1 MLTLEII
8 NKRKWQRQICEIK
21 LVKKKTKWLSGMCV
35 SVCVLLCVC
44 ASVCVCV
51 YLYQWACPISGELT
65 QILQKKKKKAHH
77 QKSGNLNTELLVSG
91 SQFRSEIGSVYHI
104 SSVSITSEFPHLEF
118 ADPCV
123 AFKSILIRP
132 TLLAKEED
140 PSIRDCQ
147 EWSIIQ

>member
-1 MLTLEII
+1 MT
-8 NKRKWQRQICEIK
+8 KRY
-21 LVKKKTKWLSGMCV
+21 
-35 SVCVLLCVC
+35 VCVCVC
-44 ASVCVCV
+44 ASVCVCLCV
-51 YLYQWACPISGELT
+51 CMCVFISVGMSNIRRTNADLT
-65 QILQKKKKKAHH
+65 KKKKKKAHH